1 MASFKDKES
10 NLKQKFQ
17 HAWTD
22 VKTKT
27 FLIMAMVFS
36 LCLIVGFSGLQY
48 YLTTYSSHSL
58 KQVTDSILARQVSI
72 ISHHLNTYQED
83 LKQYS
88 NRKAFND
95 AVITDDKETLDS
107 FITSLQKTFDDA
119 IYIRIIKKDQAK
131 LDREHKAPIRF
142 TELDVIG
149 RIENRQ
155 RVPQEALKVGQN
167 WQFNLFSPIPSD
179 EDQAVIA
186 TLMVT
191 LPEQILYN
199 LLADAPISAGHFQL
213 LQKFNANKAML
224 ISQSGTPQESQ
235 SLEGN
240 IPNSYWYLRYSPSKA
255 TIQGAQTSALPFIGG
270 WLIATLIL
278 LAGTQQ
284 ACRYSFAS
292 QLGTASEKSAS
303 YHMNSDSIPLK
314 LEDALELNLDTEPEE
329 AGLFNSSSSLVI
341 EPSTVSATQTEMD
354 AATATPNL
362 NNDNIIHSHVFRA
375 YDIRGVAADSFGIEF
390 VHLLGKA
397 LGSEALDQGEHTL
410 IIGRDCRTHSPE
422 IAQQLSDAIRST
434 GCHVIDLGIVPTPLV
449 YFATHVLSA
458 SNSGVIITAS
468 HNGPEYN
475 GFKMV
480 FSRNTISEQGI
491 QYIKQRMQQRSFTE
505 AKTNGQLREL
515 DISTDYIEHIF
526 SDIALAGGLSVVID
540 AGNGAA
546 SEIAPRLLE
555 ELGCEVTPLFCDFDG
570 SYPNHQADPSQEK
583 NLLDLINKVK
593 EVGADLGIAL
603 DGDGDRLGVVTPQGK
618 IIWPDRQLM
627 LFAKDI
633 VSRNPGTDV
642 LFDVKCTRQLNS
654 LIASYGGRPIMW
666 KTGHSLMK
674 AKMQETGALLGG
686 ELSGH
691 IFFKERWFGFDDGM
705 YAAARLM
712 EIMSLRDQDLDTIFN
727 SFPDLPNTPE
737 IKIPISD
744 ERKFEVVNDLIS
756 QGHFGDGKLTTI
768 DGLRVDFP
776 YGWGLVRAS
785 NTTPCLTLRFEAKDQ
800 AMLDTIQE
808 QFRDEL
814 AKIDSSLT
822 F

>member
-1 MASFKDKES
+1 MALLKDKES
-10 NLKQKFQ
+10 ELKQKFQ
-17 HAWTD
+17 LAWTD

-27 FLIMAMVFS
+27 FLIMALVFS
-36 LCLIVGFSGLQY
+36 LCLVVGFSGLQY

-58 KQVTDSILARQVSI
+58 KQVTDSILARQVST

-95 AVITDDKETLDS
+95 AVIADDKETLNS

-119 IYIRIIKKDQAK
+119 IHIRIIKKDQAK
-131 LDREHKAPIRF
+131 LDREHKSPIRF

-149 RIENRQ
+149 RIESRQ
-155 RVPQEALKVGQN
+155 QVPLEALKVDQQ

-191 LPEQILYN
+191 LPEQNLYS
-199 LLADAPISAGHFQL
+199 LLADAPVSAGHFQL
-213 LQKFNANKAML
+213 FQKFTGNKAMT
-224 ISQSGTPQESQ
+224 ISQSGTPQASNA
-235 SLEGN
+235 LEGN
-240 IPNSYWYLRYSPSKA
+240 IPNSYWHLRYSPSEA
-255 TIQGAQTSALPFIGG
+255 TIHGAQTSALPFIGG
-270 WLIATLIL
+270 WLIVTLIL

-284 ACRYSFAS
+284 VCRYSFGD
-292 QLGTASEKSAS
+292 QYDTARTKPAS
-303 YHMNSDSIPLK
+303 YHMNNDTGPLQ
-314 LEDALELNLDTEPEE
+314 LEDALELNLDLNPEDE
-329 AGLFNSSSSLVI
+329 GLFNSSSSLVI
-341 EPSTVSATQTEMD
+341 EPTADDVAQAQTD
-354 AATATPNL
+354 KPAAIPTL
-362 NNDNIIHSHVFRA
+362 NNDNIIHPQVFRA
-375 YDIRGVAADSFGIEF
+375 YDIRGIAADSFSIEF

-458 SNSGVIITAS
+458 SKSGVIVTAS

-480 FSRNTISEQGI
+480 FARNTISEQGI
-491 QYIKQRMQQRSFTE
+491 QYIKQRMQQRAFTE
-505 AKTNGQLREL
+505 AKTAGQLREL

-546 SEIAPRLLE
+546 SEIAPRLFE
-555 ELGCEVTPLFCDFDG
+555 ELGCEVTPLYCEFDG

-583 NLLDLINKVK
+583 NLLDLIEKVK

-705 YAAARLM
+705 YAAARLL

-737 IKIPISD
+737 IKISISD
-744 ERKFEVVNDLIS
+744 ERKFEVVKEITS
-756 QGHFGDGKLTTI
+756 HGHFGDGKLTTI

-785 NTTPCLTLRFEAKDQ
+785 NTSPCLTLRFEAKDQ
-800 AMLDTIQE
+800 TMLDNIQE
-808 QFRDEL
+808 QFRVEL